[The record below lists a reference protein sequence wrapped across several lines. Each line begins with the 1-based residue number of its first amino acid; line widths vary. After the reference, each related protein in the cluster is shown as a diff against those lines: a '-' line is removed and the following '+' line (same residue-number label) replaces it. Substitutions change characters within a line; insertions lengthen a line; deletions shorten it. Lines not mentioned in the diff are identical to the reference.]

1 VKIGELRAA
10 APQNRQWS
18 IECRAHHESMMAQL
32 LPHGPVL
39 SPDHGEE
46 RGKRNALTP

>member
-1 VKIGELRAA
+1 
-10 APQNRQWS
+10 
-18 IECRAHHESMMAQL
+18 MMVQL

-46 RGKRNALTP
+46 RGKKERADAVMALV